1 MDSIISFV
9 KNLQIFNDR
18 TGYARTSLLD
28 YNTTIKTAGGVFLV
42 GLLLEATVFGS
53 PSYLSTMGELQ
64 VVTSCKEYV

>member
-28 YNTTIKTAGGVFLV
+28 YNTTLKTAGGVFLV

-53 PSYLSTMGELQ
+53 PYLFMMGELQ
-64 VVTSCKEYV
+64 VVISCKEYV